1 MGLFL
6 LGALGEGLSPTTIR
20 AMRLPDNI
28 TISVEKKQNHVE
40 MEIFAENT
48 LENSFFLMSHDYYA
62 CDENEPVKKLAQS
75 LAMH

>member
-40 MEIFAENT
+40 MEIFAEKA
-48 LENSFFLMSHDYYA
+48 LENSFFL
-62 CDENEPVKKLAQS
+62 
-75 LAMH
+75 